1 MAQLIKLLDYPSRY
15 EADIYHY
22 PSQYVLLKREHWER
36 IKGAW
41 QTNNWDFTEEEKN
54 SYIHVEDLDPIK
66 INEFIEEEKS
76 FLSKIWSKVRRQNKN
91 EPVNIDQEESD
102 DQENDMSSILE
113 IFKVANEYFSE
124 DELKQKFLD
133 ELFEFQLKWA
143 SSIDLDQNE
152 AGRKIR
158 YDETLKYLLQSFPD
172 NLLVLYRPVLYIGKA
187 PIELEALIIGPIDTY
202 CISIVDGEENHVTI
216 ADKGNFWLQKIVT
229 REKKIVNPMFG
240 LNRMGKL
247 IKQIYHKNNI
257 ESTVNKILLTTNGFI
272 DYQQPPKD
280 IQIIDKRTYQQWH
293 EGIIKK
299 SSPIKLRQLKAA
311 KSVLALCEYTNHID
325 LINEESVEE

>member
-22 PSQYVLLKREHWER
+22 PSQYVLLKREHWEK

-41 QTNNWDFTEEEKN
+41 QSNNWEFTDEENN
-54 SYIHVEDLDPIK
+54 SQIQIEDLDPIK
-66 INEFIEEEKS
+66 VNDFIEDEKS
-76 FLSKIWSKVRRQNKN
+76 FLSKILSKVRRRKRI
-91 EPVNIDQEESD
+91 EPDTLEQEASQIEED
-102 DQENDMSSILE
+102 NMSSILE

-133 ELFEFQLKWA
+133 ELFDFQLKWA

-158 YDETLKYLLQSFPD
+158 YDETLKYFLQSFPD
-172 NLLVLYRPVLYIGKA
+172 NLLVMYRPVLYIGKA
-187 PIELEALIIGPIDTY
+187 PIELEILIIGPIDTY
-202 CISIVDGEENHVTI
+202 CISVVKGDEHHVTI
-216 ADKGNFWLQKIVT
+216 ADKGNFWLQKVLKH
-229 REKKIVNPMFG
+229 EKKIVNPMFG

-247 IKQIYHKNNI
+247 IKQIYLKNNI
-257 ESTVNKILLTTNGFI
+257 ESTVHKILLTTNGFI

-280 IQIIDKRTYQQWH
+280 IQIIDRRNYQQWH
-293 EGIIKK
+293 EGILKK

-325 LINEESVEE
+325 LMNEESEKE